1 MIDLDKLENMLSIGY
16 LAEIEA
22 EQDPCSLN
30 IREQWMFDTLTL
42 LYRFAHSRN
51 GRCQH
56 ADWLRQ
62 TKFLED
68 SVLIA
73 YADAYKR
80 KVAGGKKYGEE
91 SYLIK
96 DNLKEA
102 EEELLDLINY
112 ATFEIIKLKKL
123 KEKIDKAKK
132 I

>member
-1 MIDLDKLENMLSIGY
+1 MIFLNGSE
-16 LAEIEA
+16 
-22 EQDPCSLN
+22 DPVLN
-30 IREQWMFDTLTL
+30 IYQE
-42 LYRFAHSRN
+42 
-51 GRCQH
+51 
-56 ADWLRQ
+56 
-62 TKFLED
+62 
-68 SVLIA
+68 
-73 YADAYKR
+73 AYKR

-123 KEKIDKAKK
+123 REKIDKTKK